1 MTEPES
7 LRLPVNDG
15 LELRVLRWTPAV
27 VDAERATVPF
37 VLVHGLA
44 SNAHLWDGVADSL
57 SARGHVVAA
66 VDQRGHG
73 RSDKPDDGYDFVTVV
88 QDLALVL
95 EGLGGPPPVVA
106 GQSWGGNVVLELAA
120 RRPEL
125 VRGIACVDGGWID
138 LTRFPS
144 WEDCERAMAPP
155 RTTGMAATEIG
166 AMLRERH
173 PDWPESGIRG
183 ALECFEVRENGTIS
197 PWLTFERHLLILRAL
212 WEQRVTEIYPNVE
225 VPVLLL
231 PCDDGSTWSESK
243 RKEVALAETYLNR
256 SRTHW
261 FEAEHDVHA
270 QHPTKVAD
278 VLTSAI
284 DDGFFV

>member
-1 MTEPES
+1 MIEPTS
-7 LRLPVNDG
+7 ARLPVGDG
-15 LELRVLRWTPAV
+15 LEVHALRWSGG
-27 VDAERATVPF
+27 EGIPF

-44 SNAHLWDGVADSL
+44 SNAHLWDGVAAEL
-57 SARGHVVAA
+57 SSRGHPVVA

-73 RSDKPDDGYDFVTVV
+73 RSDKPDTGYDFATVTA
-88 QDLALVL
+88 DLALVL
-95 EGLGGPPPVVA
+95 ETIAGPPPVVV

-120 RRPEL
+120 RRPDL

-155 RTTGMAATEIG
+155 RTTGMAFAEIE
-166 AMLRERH
+166 AMMRGRH
-173 PDWPESGIRG
+173 ADWPESGIRG
-183 ALECFEVRENGTIS
+183 ALECFEVRDDDTVA
-197 PWLTFERHLLILRAL
+197 PWLSYERHLLILRAL
-212 WEQRVTEIYPNVE
+212 WEQRVNEIYPKVE

-231 PCDDGSTWSESK
+231 PCDDGSTWSERK
-243 RKEVALAETYLNR
+243 REEVAVAEADLPR

-270 QHPTKVAD
+270 QYPTKVAD
-278 VLTSAI
+278 VLMSSL
-284 DDGFFV
+284 DDGYFA